1 MFIISLAFYFSK
13 HKRNEER
20 ERRDLKERN
29 ERRTRKRRERKKIPE
44 HYFSKIIYISKI
56 LKTFLFILNKWN
68 INWFQMSGL

>member
-29 ERRTRKRRERKKIPE
+29 EKRTRKRREKKIPE
-44 HYFSKIIYISKI
+44 HSFSKIIHKSKI